1 MVANL
6 RGELAEAVMSG
17 IAGDHPHMHLHVV
30 LDLRRAFDRE
40 ALGDAARAVQR
51 TFPVLGS
58 RHERRWWRDR
68 WVALGE
74 DPARRVHHD
83 VIAEDGLQR
92 ATEAWVARE
101 LDVET
106 EAPWRVLALSHDA
119 GCRLI
124 VTVHHFVGDGAG
136 ALAVA
141 NVFLARLFERPP
153 RAPAGTDRSLGQIF
167 RGLGLRDL
175 PTVLAELWREAFK
188 PAALVGT
195 SPVRFAGGSDTRAP
209 RWRTLSF
216 DVDETARFTDACR
229 AADATV
235 NDGLVATLARVKR
248 SEGPSARVG
257 VAYTI
262 DTRRYLREPF
272 NVVTNLPA
280 VELVALDAGDL
291 EDPAAAIRA
300 AARCTAS
307 QKRRLPGIAY
317 NLLPFLTLWWMPHG
331 AIRRVGALFIER
343 LLGLVGRVLVMTNLG
358 AMDDYLAPA
367 GEDLDRAHV
376 VGPFVGRVDVPVVTA
391 TGFRGTLTLAVG
403 ANGRLATSALDA
415 HTSAV
420 RSAIEEAAVP
430 R

>member
-1 MVANL
+1 MVEIL
-6 RGELAEAVMSG
+6 RGELAEAIMSG

-40 ALGDAARAVQR
+40 ALDDAARAVQR
-51 TFPVLGS
+51 AFPVLGS

-68 WVALGE
+68 WVALDE

-83 VIAEDGLQR
+83 AIAEDELQR

-106 EAPWRVLALSHDA
+106 EAPWRALALTHDA

-141 NVFLARLFERPP
+141 NVFLAQLFEQPP

-188 PAALVGT
+188 PAALIGT
-195 SPVRFAGGSDTRAP
+195 APVRFAGGSGTGAP

-216 DVDETARFTDACR
+216 DVGETERFASACR
-229 AADATV
+229 QQDATV

-248 SEGPSARVG
+248 GEGAGARVG

-262 DTRRYLREPF
+262 DTRRYLPEPV

-280 VELVALDAGDL
+280 VELVALDADDL
-291 EDPAAAIRA
+291 EHPATAIRA

-331 AIRRVGALFIER
+331 AMRRVGALFIER
-343 LLGLVGRVLVMTNLG
+343 LLGFVGRVMVLTNLG
-358 AMDDYLAPA
+358 SLDDHLAPA
-367 GEDLDRAHV
+367 GEDLLGAHV

-403 ANGRLATSALDA
+403 ANGRLATSALED
-415 HTSAV
+415 HTLAV
-420 RSAIEEAAVP
+420 RSALVEAGVD